1 MNGSPG
7 ASRFVWLV
15 VGLFALS
22 VAGVAVLLLAQFQR
36 ESVNAAQRQV
46 EGLAR
51 GAETSLNRN
60 MLTFDLTLAGLAQMP
75 GLFIDGSL
83 VVDAAKAPAILRAQ
97 ISQGL
102 LLSDLMLLDSRGH
115 VVAAA
120 DEGTMRLGA
129 TLPAGFLAK
138 VLSQPAPQLAVS
150 APESSFTTGEKV
162 LYFARPLGP
171 VGDTR
176 LAAVAVVPV
185 SALTTI
191 MAPTLAI
198 DGLSLALE
206 RTDGVLLAS
215 VPDNDSLL
223 GRRKPMP
230 VEARRSH
237 GAAAL
242 IPGRLNDAPAYTSA
256 RPTVYAALQAVAGID
271 ERAVWAQSRDERT
284 ATVVIAAVFIG
295 LAVAFGVVAQTYFAK
310 LAAAN
315 AETVGAKDVL
325 EEALASMD
333 EGFLLWDSD
342 GRVVSWNERYLT
354 LFPHMRGTVARG
366 VSLAEMSWAG
376 ALGIL
381 PDADEAQRLTWIEQR
396 EASHRAAG
404 DDFEQ
409 HLPDG
414 RVVSTTERRTAT
426 GGIVSVYRDV
436 TRGRAAADELQLAR
450 RTAEAANEA
459 KTRFLAT
466 MSHEIRTPLNG
477 VLGMNG
483 LLLETP
489 LDARQR
495 MYAETAR
502 KSGESLLNIIND
514 ILDMSKLEA
523 GRMSVE
529 LAPFSPAR
537 LIDEVVALLG
547 PRATDRGISL
557 TVEHDATAPA
567 LLEGDAGRLR
577 QVLFNLIGNAIKFTD
592 QGGVV
597 VHAQHRPLGES
608 RVEWSLRVSDTGIGI
623 AREAIPAL
631 FQHFTQ
637 ADSSTSRRFGGSG
650 LGLAI
655 SRELVELMGGR
666 IEVASRL
673 GEGSE
678 FRVVLALTRAS
689 TVPAS
694 EPAAGHTVPAP
705 HNGLRILVAEDNSVN
720 QLLIAAMLTQMGHLP
735 DLVADGREALNL
747 VQKAHYDLVLMDI
760 QVPEMDGVSAT
771 RAIRKLPGAAGRVPI
786 ISVSANV
793 FADQLATYRA
803 AGMND
808 HVAKPIDQGR
818 LAAAIAAAIGT
829 AAGAAGAAGAVET

>member
-1 MNGSPG
+1 
-7 ASRFVWLV
+7 
-15 VGLFALS
+15 LFSLS
-22 VAGVAVLLLAQFQR
+22 VAGLAALLLAQFQR
-36 ESVNAAQRQV
+36 ESVNAALRQV

-51 GAETSLNRN
+51 GAETTLNRN

-75 GLFIDGSL
+75 GLFIDDSL

-97 ISQGL
+97 ISLGL
-102 LLSDLMLLDSRGH
+102 LLSELMLLDAQGRI
-115 VVAAA
+115 VAAA

-129 TLPAGFLAK
+129 TLPAGFLAD
-138 VLSQPAPQLAVS
+138 VLSQPAAQLAVS
-150 APESSFTTGEKV
+150 GPESSFTTGEKV

-198 DGLSLALE
+198 NGLSLALE
-206 RTDGVLLAS
+206 KTDGVLLAS
-215 VPDNDSLL
+215 VPANDSLL
-223 GRRKPMP
+223 GRRKALPAP
-230 VEARRSH
+230 ALLST
-237 GAAAL
+237 GASGL
-242 IPGRLNDAPAYTSA
+242 VPGRLNDAPTYTSA
-256 RPTVYAALQAVAGID
+256 RPTVYAALQVVAGIE
-271 ERAVWAQSRDERT
+271 ERAVWAQSGNARM
-284 ATVVIAAVFIG
+284 ATVVIAAIFIS
-295 LAVAFGVVAQTYFAK
+295 LAVAFGVVAQTYLAK
-310 LAAAN
+310 LAAAT
-315 AETVGAKDVL
+315 AETVGAKVVL
-325 EEALASMD
+325 EEALGSME
-333 EGFLLWDSD
+333 EGFLLWDAD
-342 GRVVSWNERYLT
+342 DRVVSWNERYLA
-354 LFPHMRGTVARG
+354 LFPHMRGTIARG
-366 VSLAEMSWAG
+366 VPLAEMSRAG
-376 ALGIL
+376 ARGML
-381 PDADEAQRLTWIEQR
+381 PEADEARRLAWIEQR
-396 EASHRAAG
+396 QARHHAAG

-409 HLPDG
+409 RLPDG
-414 RVVSTTERRTAT
+414 RVISATERRTAT

-436 TRGRAAADELQLAR
+436 TRDRAAAEELQRAR
-450 RTAEAANEA
+450 RTAEAANQA

-483 LLLETP
+483 LLLNSS

-495 MYAETAR
+495 MFAETAR
-502 KSGESLLNIIND
+502 QSGESLMNIIND

-523 GRMSVE
+523 GRMAVE
-529 LAPFSPAR
+529 LAPFSPAG

-547 PRATDRGISL
+547 PRATAKGISL
-557 TVEHDATAPA
+557 AVEHDAVAPA

-577 QVLFNLIGNAIKFTD
+577 QVLFNLIGNAIKFTEH
-592 QGGVV
+592 GGVV
-597 VHAQHRPLGES
+597 VRAQHRSLGGS
-608 RVEWSLRVSDTGIGI
+608 RVEWTLRVSDTGIGI

-694 EPAAGHTVPAP
+694 EPAPRHTLPAP
-705 HNGLRILVAEDNSVN
+705 HRGLRILVAEDNSVN
-720 QLLIAAMLTQMGHLP
+720 QMLMAAMLTQMGHLA
-735 DLVADGREALNL
+735 DLVADGRQALNL
-747 VQKAHYDLVLMDI
+747 VQKAHYDIVLMDI
-760 QVPEMDGVSAT
+760 QMPEMDGVSAT
-771 RAIRKLPGAAGRVPI
+771 REIRKLPGAAGRVPI
-786 ISVSANV
+786 VSVSANV
-793 FADQLATYRA
+793 FADQLASYRA

-829 AAGAAGAAGAVET
+829 AAGAAGAVET

>member
-1 MNGSPG
+1 MNRGPG

-15 VGLFALS
+15 VGLFSLS
-22 VAGVAVLLLAQFQR
+22 VAGVAALLVTQFQR
-36 ESVNAAQRQV
+36 ESVNGAQRQV

-51 GAETSLNRN
+51 GVETTLNRN
-60 MLTFDLTLAGLAQMP
+60 MLTFDLTLAGLARMP
-75 GLFIDGSL
+75 GLFVDGSL
-83 VVDAAKAPAILRAQ
+83 DVNAPKAPAILRAQ
-97 ISQGL
+97 ISQSL
-102 LLSDLMLLDSRGH
+102 LLSDLMLLDSRGR

-129 TLPAGFLAK
+129 ALPAGFLAE
-138 VLSQPAPQLAVS
+138 VLSQPAPHLAVS
-150 APESSFTTGEKV
+150 APESNFNTGEKV

-171 VGDTR
+171 VGETR

-206 RTDGVLLAS
+206 SADGVLLAS
-215 VPDNDSLL
+215 VPDNDTLL

-230 VEARRSH
+230 VEALRPN

-242 IPGRLNDAPAYTSA
+242 IPGRLNDAPAYTLA
-256 RPTVYAALQAVAGID
+256 RPTVYASLQAVAGID
-271 ERAVWAQSRDERT
+271 EQAVWAQSREQRT
-284 ATVVIAAVFIG
+284 TTVVIATVFIG
-295 LAVAFGVVAQTYFAK
+295 LAIAFGAVAQTYLAK

-315 AETVGAKDVL
+315 AETVGAKAVL

-333 EGFLLWDSD
+333 EGFLLWDAD

-366 VSLAEMSWAG
+366 VGLVEMSRAG

-381 PDADEAQRLTWIEQR
+381 PDADETQRLAWIEERQAR
-396 EASHRAAG
+396 HRAA
-404 DDFEQ
+404 DADFEQ
-409 HLPDG
+409 RLPDG

-436 TRGRAAADELQLAR
+436 TRARAAADELQRAR
-450 RTAEAANEA
+450 LSAEAANEA
-459 KTRFLAT
+459 KTRFLAN

-483 LLLETP
+483 LLLNTP
-489 LDARQR
+489 LDPRQR

-502 KSGESLLNIIND
+502 NSGEALLDIIND

-523 GRMSVE
+523 GRMDIE
-529 LAPFSPAR
+529 LAPFSPAK

-547 PRATDRGISL
+547 PRAADKGISL
-557 TVEHDATAPA
+557 TVEPDASSPA

-592 QGGVV
+592 RGGVV
-597 VHAQHRPLGES
+597 VQAQHRPLGES
-608 RVEWSLRVSDTGIGI
+608 RVEWTLRVSDTGIGI
-623 AREAIPAL
+623 AREAIPGL
-631 FQHFTQ
+631 FQRFTQ

-666 IEVASRL
+666 IEVDSRL
-673 GEGSE
+673 DEGSE
-678 FRVVLALTRAS
+678 LRVVLPLNRAS
-689 TVPAS
+689 ALPPPADSVVQDVPACR
-694 EPAAGHTVPAP
+694 G
-705 HNGLRILVAEDNSVN
+705 GLRILVAEDNRVN
-720 QLLIAAMLTQMGHLP
+720 QLVLAAMLTQMGHYS
-735 DLVADGREALNL
+735 DLVADGREALNQ

-760 QVPEMDGVSAT
+760 QMPEMDGVSAT
-771 RAIRKLPGAAGRVPI
+771 REIRKLPGAAGCVPI

-808 HVAKPIDQGR
+808 HVAKPIDLAR
-818 LAAAIAAAIGT
+818 LAAAISAAVGAAAEAIGR
-829 AAGAAGAAGAVET
+829 